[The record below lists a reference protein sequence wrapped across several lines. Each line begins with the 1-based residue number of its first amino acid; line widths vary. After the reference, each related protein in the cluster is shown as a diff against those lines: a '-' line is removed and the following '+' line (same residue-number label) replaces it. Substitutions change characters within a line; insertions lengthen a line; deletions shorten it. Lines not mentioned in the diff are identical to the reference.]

1 MNLSLIPQPGRKFGP
16 CLEPC
21 IHRDCRQNRN
31 IAESVCPLCGGGI
44 GFEEEFFVE
53 GWGVGYV
60 HRRCAEGAKAF
71 KPGRTGSCA
80 R

>member
-21 IHRDCRQNRN
+21 IHRDCRQNRT
-31 IAESVCPLCGGGI
+31 IADSHCPHCHGRI
-44 GFEEEFFVE
+44 GFEQQFFVE
-53 GWGVGYV
+53 GGGVGYV
-60 HRRCAEGAKAF
+60 HRKCAEGPQAV
-71 KPGRTGSCA
+71 KPARTGSCG